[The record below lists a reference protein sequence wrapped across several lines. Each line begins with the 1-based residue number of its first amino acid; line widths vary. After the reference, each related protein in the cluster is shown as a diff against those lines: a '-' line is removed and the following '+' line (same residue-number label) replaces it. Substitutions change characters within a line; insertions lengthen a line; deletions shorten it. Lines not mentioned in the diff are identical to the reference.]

1 MQRRRKVGPVTKDG
15 DEEISQLSLEGIGEG
30 MGQLMKESKSNGTS
44 SIIKGWVNGS
54 IEHYNPIIWK
64 LGEVGVEHLFFFIDV
79 YRKEEIRIFA
89 EEGDQESVAILC
101 VFIYLLGH
109 ISGVFSENDPE
120 MFCLDFLHF
129 SSP

>member
-1 MQRRRKVGPVTKDG
+1 
-15 DEEISQLSLEGIGEG
+15 
-30 MGQLMKESKSNGTS
+30 MGQLMKESKCNGTS

-101 VFIYLLGH
+101 VFIYLLGN